1 MRIDQEQ
8 AMPVLPPLLSRRR
21 VLRTAG
27 AVAGT
32 LIVPRVLRAATTTEV
47 AFVEA
52 VHNLGYID
60 LYVAQAAGYFEQEG
74 IHLNLSAAGG
84 DTQAFA
90 AVLGKSALFGIGDPT
105 MVPISVEQGG
115 PGKVVGSVVQRA
127 HYFGVSK
134 TKGPITDPKQFKGLR
149 LVTSPDPNTNY
160 SVTKKLLTEAGLVIG
175 KDVDMVQVN
184 PGTEIGAMLAGRAD
198 VAIAYQPNVA
208 EAESEGAR
216 VVFDFSNAIG
226 PFCNTGIMV
235 LNETVTSQPKIIQA
249 LCNGFEKGMRRT
261 YGDPQFAKQVA
272 RKEFPQLSAAV
283 IDSAIDSELK
293 YKIPSQTVVVD
304 RAQWANLMAMQVY
317 LKNIKGTTTF
327 DQIVDNRF
335 ATRAA
340 AAA

>member
-1 MRIDQEQ
+1 M
-8 AMPVLPPLLSRRR
+8 LPLSLSRRH
-21 VLRTAG
+21 VLR
-27 AVAGT
+27 VAGT
-32 LIVPRVLRAATTTEV
+32 AAGVLAAPKILHAATTEV

-74 IHLNLSAAGG
+74 IHLAVTAAGG

-105 MVPISVEQGG
+105 MVPISVEKGG

-134 TKGPITDPKQFKGLR
+134 THGPITDPKQFKGLR

-160 SVTKKLLTEAGLVIG
+160 SVTKRLLTEAGLTIG
-175 KDVDMVQVN
+175 KDVEIIQVN

-208 EAESEGAR
+208 QAESQGAQ

-235 LNETVTSQPKIIQA
+235 LNDTITSQPKIIQA
-249 LCNGFEKGMRRT
+249 LCNGFEKGMRKT
-261 YGDPQFAKQVA
+261 YGDPAFAKQVA
-272 RKEFPQLSAAV
+272 RKEFPQLSPAV

-304 RAQWANLMAMQVY
+304 PAQWANLMAMQVY

-327 DQIVDNRF
+327 EQIVDNSF

>member
-1 MRIDQEQ
+1 M
-8 AMPVLPPLLSRRR
+8 LPLSLSRRH
-21 VLRTAG
+21 VLR
-27 AVAGT
+27 VAGT
-32 LIVPRVLRAATTTEV
+32 AAGVLAAPTILRAATTEV

-74 IHLNLSAAGG
+74 IHLNVTAAGG

-90 AVLGKSALFGIGDPT
+90 AVLGKSAMFGIGDPT
-105 MVPISVEQGG
+105 MVPISVEKGG

-134 TKGPITDPKQFKGLR
+134 TQGPITDPKQFKGLR

-160 SVTKKLLTEAGLVIG
+160 SVTKKLLTEAGLTIG
-175 KDVDMVQVN
+175 KDVEIIQVS

-208 EAESEGAR
+208 QAESQGAK

-235 LNETVTSQPKIIQA
+235 LNDTITSQPKIIQA
-249 LCNGFEKGMRRT
+249 LCNGFEKGMRKT
-261 YGDPQFAKQVA
+261 YGDPAFAKQVA
-272 RKEFPQLSAAV
+272 RKEFPQLSPAV

-304 RAQWANLMAMQVY
+304 PAQWANLMAMQVY

-327 DQIVDNRF
+327 EQIVDNSF

>member
-1 MRIDQEQ
+1 M
-8 AMPVLPPLLSRRR
+8 LPLSLSRRHA
-21 VLRTAG
+21 LR
-27 AVAGT
+27 VAGT
-32 LIVPRVLRAATTTEV
+32 AAGVLAAPKILHAATTEV

-74 IHLNLSAAGG
+74 IHLNVTAAGG

-105 MVPISVEQGG
+105 MVPISVEKGG

-134 TKGPITDPKQFKGLR
+134 THGPITDPKQFKGLR

-160 SVTKKLLTEAGLVIG
+160 SVTKKLLTEAGLTIG
-175 KDVDMVQVN
+175 KDVEIIQVN

-208 EAESEGAR
+208 QAESQGAQ

-235 LNETVTSQPKIIQA
+235 LNDTITSQPKIIQA
-249 LCNGFEKGMRRT
+249 LCNGFEKGMRKT
-261 YGDPQFAKQVA
+261 YGDPAFAKQVA
-272 RKEFPQLSAAV
+272 RKEFPQLSPAV
-283 IDSAIDSELK
+283 IDSAINSELK

-304 RAQWANLMAMQVY
+304 PAQWANLMAMQVY

-327 DQIVDNRF
+327 EQIVDNSF

>member
-1 MRIDQEQ
+1 MLGS
-8 AMPVLPPLLSRRR
+8 PSLTLSRRNI
-21 VLRTAG
+21 LAAAG
-27 AVAGT
+27 AAAA
-32 LIVPRVLRAATTTEV
+32 LAAPRIGRAAITQV

-60 LYVAQAAGYFEQEG
+60 LYVGQAAGYFEQEG
-74 IHLNLSAAGG
+74 IHLNVAAAGG

-90 AVLGKSALFGIGDPT
+90 AVLGRSALFSIGDPT
-105 MVPISVEQGG
+105 MVPISVEKGG

-134 TKGPITDPKQFKGLR
+134 THGPITDPKQFKGLR

-160 SVTKKLLTEAGLVIG
+160 SVTKKLLTEAGLTIG
-175 KDVDMVQVN
+175 KDVEILQVN

-208 EAESEGAR
+208 QAEAQGAK
-216 VVFDFSNAIG
+216 VVFDFATAIG

-235 LNETVTSQPKIIQA
+235 LNETIASQPKIIQA
-249 LCNGFEKGMRRT
+249 LCNGFEKAMRRT
-261 YGDPQFAKQVA
+261 YADPAYAKQVA
-272 RKEFPQLSAAV
+272 QKEFPQLSPAV

-293 YKIPSQTVVVD
+293 YKIPSQSVVVD

-327 DQIVDNRF
+327 EQIVDNSF
-335 ATRAA
+335 ATKAA
-340 AAA
+340 AAG

>member
-1 MRIDQEQ
+1 M
-8 AMPVLPPLLSRRR
+8 LPLPLSRRH
-21 VLRTAG
+21 VLR
-27 AVAGT
+27 VAGT
-32 LIVPRVLRAATTTEV
+32 AAGVLAAPNILHAATTEV

-74 IHLNLSAAGG
+74 IHLNVTAAGG

-105 MVPISVEQGG
+105 MVPISVEKGG

-134 TKGPITDPKQFKGLR
+134 THGPITDPKQFKGLR

-160 SVTKKLLTEAGLVIG
+160 SVTKKLLTEAGLTIG
-175 KDVDMVQVN
+175 KDVEIIQVN

-208 EAESEGAR
+208 QAESQGAK

-235 LNETVTSQPKIIQA
+235 LNDTITSQPKIIQA
-249 LCNGFEKGMRRT
+249 LCNGFEKGMRKT
-261 YGDPQFAKQVA
+261 YGDPAFAKEVA
-272 RKEFPQLSAAV
+272 HKEFPQLSPAV

-304 RAQWANLMAMQVY
+304 PAQWANLMAMQVY

-327 DQIVDNRF
+327 EQIVDNSF

>member
-1 MRIDQEQ
+1 MSTSRS
-8 AMPVLPPLLSRRR
+8 PSRRAF
-21 VLRTAG
+21 LTA
-27 AVAGT
+27 AGT
-32 LIVPRVLRAATTTEV
+32 SAALFAAPRIARSATTEV

-60 LYVAQAAGYFEQEG
+60 LYVGQAAGYFEQEG
-74 IHLNLSAAGG
+74 IHLNVTAAGG

-90 AVLGKSALFGIGDPT
+90 AVLGKSAQFGIGDPT
-105 MVPISVEQGG
+105 MVPISVEKGG

-134 TKGPITDPKQFKGLR
+134 TRGPITDPKQFKGMR

-160 SVTKKLLTEAGLVIG
+160 SVTKKLLTQAGLVIG
-175 KDVDMVQVN
+175 KDVEILQVN

-208 EAESEGAR
+208 QAEAQGAK

-235 LNETVTSQPKIIQA
+235 LNNTIIAQPKIIQA
-249 LCNGFEKGMRRT
+249 LCNGFEKAMRRT
-261 YGDPQFAKQVA
+261 YSDPAFAKQVA
-272 RKEFPQLSAAV
+272 AKEFPQLSAAV
-283 IDSAIDSELK
+283 IASAIDSELK

-327 DQIVDNRF
+327 DQIVDNTF
-335 ATRAA
+335 ANKAA
-340 AAA
+340 ASV

>member
-1 MRIDQEQ
+1 M
-8 AMPVLPPLLSRRR
+8 LPLSLSRRH
-21 VLRTAG
+21 VLR
-27 AVAGT
+27 VAGT
-32 LIVPRVLRAATTTEV
+32 AAGVLAAPTILRAATTEV

-74 IHLNLSAAGG
+74 IHLNVTAAGG

-90 AVLGKSALFGIGDPT
+90 AVLGKSAMFGIGDPT
-105 MVPISVEQGG
+105 MVPISVEKGG

-134 TKGPITDPKQFKGLR
+134 TQGPITDPKQFKGLR

-160 SVTKKLLTEAGLVIG
+160 SVTKKLLTEAGLTIG
-175 KDVDMVQVN
+175 KDVEIIQVS

-208 EAESEGAR
+208 QAESQGAK

-235 LNETVTSQPKIIQA
+235 LNDTITSQPKIIQA
-249 LCNGFEKGMRRT
+249 LCNGFEKGMRKT
-261 YGDPQFAKQVA
+261 YGDPAFAKQVA
-272 RKEFPQLSAAV
+272 RKEFPQLSPAV

-304 RAQWANLMAMQVY
+304 AGLPQEHQGHDDVRADRRQ
-317 LKNIKGTTTF
+317 
-327 DQIVDNRF
+327 
-335 ATRAA
+335 
-340 AAA
+340 

>member
-1 MRIDQEQ
+1 M
-8 AMPVLPPLLSRRR
+8 LPSSVSRRR

-27 AVAGT
+27 AAAGM
-32 LIVPRVLRAATTTEV
+32 LAMPSILRAATTEI

-60 LYVAQAAGYFEQEG
+60 LYVAQAAEYFEHEG
-74 IHLNLSAAGG
+74 IHLNVTAAGG

-105 MVPISVEQGG
+105 MVPISVEKGG

-134 TKGPITDPKQFKGLR
+134 THSPVTDPKQFKGLR

-175 KDVDMVQVN
+175 KDVEIIQVN

-208 EAESEGAR
+208 QAESQGAK

-235 LNETVTSQPKIIQA
+235 LNETIASQPKIIQA
-249 LCNGFEKGMRRT
+249 LCNGFEKGMRKT
-261 YGDPQFAKQVA
+261 YGDPGYAKQVA
-272 RKEFPQLSAAV
+272 QKEFPQLSPAV

-293 YKIPSQTVVVD
+293 YKIPSQSVVVD
-304 RAQWANLMAMQVY
+304 PTQWANLMAMQVY

-327 DQIVDNRF
+327 EQIVDNSF

-340 AAA
+340 SAS